1 MYLSLN
7 YNIKLEPY
15 LIMDQF
21 KAVASSGGA
30 CAQAI
35 GCICSCGCLAMFIT
49 FIVYLGKYSFD
60 NPNLPAWYVESGAT
74 STLVGTAPA
83 ATVDAATV
91 TDVHANFVMWFTWMF
106 ANQITLIASPIL
118 GGLFMWISTKSG
130 MLGTCLN
137 TLLSCGITC
146 SGLVA
151 WIMGMVWRFSAAGQ
165 FASGD
170 ALAEDATPG
179 LLVQS
184 ESGNFMGIYYLIT
197 WILIGTS
204 CGCALIGGVVSCLC
218 K

>member
-1 MYLSLN
+1 
-7 YNIKLEPY
+7 
-15 LIMDQF
+15 MDQF

-35 GCICSCGCLAMFIT
+35 GCICSCGCLAMF
-49 FIVYLGKYSFD
+49 
-60 NPNLPAWYVESGAT
+60 
-74 STLVGTAPA
+74 
-83 ATVDAATV
+83 
-91 TDVHANFVMWFTWMF
+91 
-106 ANQITLIASPIL
+106 ITLIASPIL